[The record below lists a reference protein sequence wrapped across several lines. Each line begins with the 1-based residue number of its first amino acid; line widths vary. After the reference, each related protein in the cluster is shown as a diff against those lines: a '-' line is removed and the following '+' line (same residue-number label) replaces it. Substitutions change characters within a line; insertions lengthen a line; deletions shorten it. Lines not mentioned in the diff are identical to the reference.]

1 MNKDS
6 AILKQID
13 WTQFTPLLIKADKVK
28 VKKQKI
34 DAKGITTEDTHNWVL
49 SEVEWK
55 FPPINTPE
63 SIMRIKT
70 VNEKGKADENV
81 LQEEFDFLSGA
92 FKFYFN
98 TETEQIWGEI
108 EVSESGLPV
117 TYRYIITF
125 YGAQNVNSKDLL
137 VNQSVCTQN
146 GIKSINSVIAL

>member
-1 MNKDS
+1 MKKDS
-6 AILKQID
+6 AILKEID
-13 WTQFTPLLIKADKVK
+13 WTQFTPLLVRAEKVK
-28 VKKQKI
+28 IKKQKI

-55 FPPINTPE
+55 FAPINNPI
-63 SIMRIKT
+63 SVMRIKT
-70 VNEKGKADENV
+70 VNKNGEAEENA

-108 EVSESGLPV
+108 ELPESGLMV

-125 YGAQNVNSKDLL
+125 YGAQSVNSRDLL
-137 VNQSVCTQN
+137 VNQSICTQT
-146 GIKSINSVIAL
+146 GIKTINSVIAL